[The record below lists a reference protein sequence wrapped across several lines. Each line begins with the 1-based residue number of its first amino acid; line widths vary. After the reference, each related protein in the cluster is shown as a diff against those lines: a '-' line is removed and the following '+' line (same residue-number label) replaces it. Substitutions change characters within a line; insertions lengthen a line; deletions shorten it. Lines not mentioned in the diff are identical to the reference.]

1 MYNLCI
7 IACYLCRDRL
17 SRDSLYRSS
26 VSIVPLYL
34 DLEPVYLVWDPQAVV
49 EAGAASEAVVQ
60 RLVVSVVAAVRR
72 RGLDATCNAQG

>member
-26 VSIVPLYL
+26 VSIVYL

-49 EAGAASEAVVQ
+49 KAGAAPEAVVQ

-72 RGLDATCNAQG
+72 RGLDAACNAQG